1 MINSADCVRLKM
13 LLSTVRNREAR
24 KSSLDKKLCR
34 KGWQLAS
41 KVHHFY
47 SQGHSPF
54 PLCKSCRNRKFH
66 SLKSMEGGGGLRP

>member
-41 KVHHFY
+41 KVHHFIHKGTAL
-47 SQGHSPF
+47 SH
-54 PLCKSCRNRKFH
+54 CA
-66 SLKSMEGGGGLRP
+66 SLAVTENFTL